1 MRKIAV
7 ERSLENVKNYLN
19 TNGYEVTDLESA
31 KSNLKG
37 FDAIVVSGQ
46 NSNLLGMQDT
56 NTRASVI
63 NATGMTPEDVQKQ
76 ITNRFS

>member
-7 ERSLENVKNYLN
+7 ERSLKNVKNYLN
-19 TNGYEVTDLESA
+19 TNGYEVTDLESSKA
-31 KSNLKG
+31 SLKN

-63 NATGMTPEDVQKQ
+63 NAAGMTPEDVQNQ
-76 ITNRFS
+76 ITNRLS